1 MADPFT
7 GPVTNLFSYNYKISF
22 MLNPFFARLF
32 PGIIF
37 FLLISVSFA
46 QVTLS
51 GKVTEK
57 GSGDPL
63 IGATVYI
70 PDLKTGASSDKDGNY
85 KIRNL
90 PATSL
95 LVQVSY
101 VGYLAVTAK
110 VDLNKTTLQN
120 FELSES
126 AIESQ
131 EVVITGNDLSSE
143 NSRSSVSITPINKL
157 QLFTTPSTNIID
169 AIATVP
175 GVSQITTGGEISK
188 PVIRG
193 LSYNHVVTLNE
204 GVRQEGSQ
212 WGDEHGIEIDQFAV
226 DRIEILKGPASLF
239 YGSDAMGGVINILE
253 PIPAE
258 SGKIR
263 GEFASQLSTN
273 NRLYSNSLMLE
284 GNQDGFLWRLR
295 GTYKN
300 AASYETPPEYVYNS
314 GFNENNYSLL
324 LGLVRKW
331 GFTHLNV
338 STFNTKI
345 GMVDGTRDS
354 LTHQFLDYLGTPVSD
369 AQAKSRKIGVPFQ
382 IVQHYQA
389 SSATNLFLKNSQ
401 LKFDAGYQ
409 ADNRREFASTPDEP
423 GLFLQLAT
431 WTYDARYTIQ
441 LPGSFE
447 FVSGI
452 SGMTQMNLNKGIE
465 FLVPDYDLQDWGGFV
480 YGKKSWE
487 RFTVNAGI
495 RFDHRSISGKAMIH
509 DTLGHPAIKEDTIF
523 TGFHSDFSAFTGSA
537 GITFRLSKTVNL
549 KFNVG
554 RGFRAPNIAELAS
567 NGVHEGTFRYEIG
580 NPLLKP
586 ETSIQVDGEISVN
599 TKLLS
604 AVFNG
609 FYNVVDH
616 YIYARNTND
625 ETILSGGQS
634 YPVFRYIQ
642 GNSVLKGFE
651 FELDIHPVDAL
662 HLDNNID
669 YVWGKNLSTGVP
681 LPYIP
686 ALHTMHDLRYTYKTR
701 KTSWLNSPY
710 IEAGLEVHFGQYDID
725 TFETPSPGYVLI
737 NASIGAT
744 LKIQKQSWTVYI
756 SGKNLADEKYFDHLS
771 RLKYVGIYNMGRNI
785 TFGLI
790 LPFGIYNQNKN
801 D

>member
-1 MADPFT
+1 
-7 GPVTNLFSYNYKISF
+7 
-22 MLNPFFARLF
+22 MLNRFFARII
-32 PGIIF
+32 PGTIIF
-37 FLLISVSFA
+37 LFITASYA
-46 QVTLS
+46 QITLS

-57 GSGDPL
+57 GSGEPL

-70 PDLKTGASSDKDGNY
+70 PDLKTGSSSDKDGNFR
-85 KIRNL
+85 IRNL
-90 PATSL
+90 PATTL

-101 VGYLAVTAK
+101 IGYQAVTVK
-110 VDLNKTTLQN
+110 VDLGKTTVQN

-131 EVVITGNDLSSE
+131 EVVITGNALSSE

-157 QLFTTPSTNIID
+157 QLFTTPSTNIIN

-175 GVSQITTGGEISK
+175 GVSEITTGGEISK

-193 LSYNHVVTLNE
+193 LSSNHVVTLNE

-212 WGDEHGIEIDQFAV
+212 WGDEHGIEIDQFSV
-226 DRIEILKGPASLF
+226 DRIEVLKGPASLF

-258 SGKIR
+258 PGKIK
-263 GEFASQLSTN
+263 GEFASQVSTG
-273 NRLYSNSLMLE
+273 NRLYSNTLMLE
-284 GNQDGFLWRLR
+284 GNQGGFLWRFR
-295 GTYKN
+295 GTYKD
-300 AASYETPPEYVYNS
+300 AAAYKTPPEYVYNS
-314 GFNENNYSLL
+314 GFKENNYNLL

-331 GFTHLNV
+331 GFTHLHV
-338 STFNTKI
+338 SAFNTKI
-345 GMVDGTRDS
+345 GMTDGTRDS
-354 LTHQFLDYLGTPVSD
+354 LSQRFLDYLGNPVTD
-369 AQAKSRKIGVPFQ
+369 EQAKSRKIEVPFQ

-389 SSATNLFLKNSQ
+389 SSSTNLFLKNSQ
-401 LKFDAGYQ
+401 IRINAGYQ
-409 ADNRREFASTPDEP
+409 TNNRKEYAVTPDEP
-423 GLFLQLAT
+423 GLNLQLNT
-431 WTYDARYTIQ
+431 WTYDVRYTLQ
-441 LPGSFE
+441 LPGSIE

-452 SGMTQMNLNKGIE
+452 SGMTQKNLNHGVE
-465 FLVPDYDLQDWGGFV
+465 FLVPDYDLQDFGGFI

-495 RFDHRSISGKAMIH
+495 RFDYRSIGGKAMIH
-509 DTLGHPAIKEDTIF
+509 DTLGHPATARDTIF
-523 TGFHSDFSAFTGSA
+523 TAFNTNFSAVTGSA
-537 GITFRLSKTVNL
+537 GITFRLNKIINL

-554 RGFRAPNIAELAS
+554 RGFRAPNIAELGS
-567 NGVHEGTFRYEIG
+567 RGVHEGTFRYEIG

-586 ETSIQVDGEISVN
+586 ETSIQVDGEIAAN

-604 AVFNG
+604 ATFNG
-609 FYNVVDH
+609 FYNVIDN
-616 YIYARNTND
+616 YIYSRNFYG
-625 ETILSGGQS
+625 EMISSGGRS

-669 YVWGKNLSTGVP
+669 YVWGENLSTGVP

-686 ALHTMHDLRYTYKTR
+686 ALHTMHDIRYTYKTH
-701 KTSWLNSPY
+701 KASWLNSPY
-710 IEAGLEVHFGQYDID
+710 IEAGLEVHFGQYHID
-725 TFETPSPGYVLI
+725 DFETHTPGYVLI
-737 NASIGAT
+737 NASVGAT
-744 LKIQKQSWTVYI
+744 LKVRKQLWTVYI
-756 SGKNLADEKYFDHLS
+756 SGKNLADVKYFDHLS

-790 LPFGIYNQNKN
+790 LPFGIYNQNKS

>member
-1 MADPFT
+1 MI
-7 GPVTNLFSYNYKISF
+7 N
-22 MLNPFFARLF
+22 FFVARLF

-37 FLLISVSFA
+37 FLCITVSYA

-57 GSGDPL
+57 GSGESL

-70 PDLKTGASSDKDGNY
+70 PDLKTGSSSDKDGNF

-101 VGYLAVTAK
+101 IGYQAITLT
-110 VDLNKTTLQN
+110 VDLRKTTVQN
-120 FELSES
+120 FELHES

-131 EVVITGNDLSSE
+131 EVVITGNALSSE
-143 NSRSSVSITPINKL
+143 NNRSSVSITPINKL

-169 AIATVP
+169 AISTVP
-175 GVSQITTGGEISK
+175 GVSEITTGGEISK

-212 WGDEHGIEIDQFAV
+212 WGDEHGIEIDQFSV
-226 DRIEILKGPASLF
+226 DRIEVLKGPASLF

-258 SGKIR
+258 PGKIR
-263 GEFASQLSTN
+263 GEFASQLSTG

-284 GNQDGFLWRLR
+284 GNQGGFLWRLR
-295 GTYKN
+295 GTYKD
-300 AASYETPPEYVYNS
+300 AAAYKTPPEYVYNS
-314 GFNENNYSLL
+314 AFKENNYNLL

-331 GFTHLNV
+331 GFSHLHV
-338 STFNTKI
+338 SSFHTKI
-345 GMVDGTRDS
+345 GMIDGTRDS
-354 LTHQFLDYLGTPVSD
+354 LTHRFLDYQGNPVPYTE
-369 AQAKSRKIGVPFQ
+369 AKSRKIEVPFQ

-389 SSATNLFLKNSQ
+389 SSSTNLFLKNSQ
-401 LKFDAGYQ
+401 VRFNVGYQ
-409 ADNRREFASTPDEP
+409 VNDRREYGVTPDEP
-423 GLFLQLAT
+423 GLNLQLTT
-431 WTYDARYTIQ
+431 WTYDARYTLQ
-441 LPGSFE
+441 LPGTIE

-452 SGMTQMNLNKGIE
+452 SGMTQMNLNKGVE

-480 YGKKSWE
+480 YGKKSWQ

-495 RFDHRSISGKAMIH
+495 RFDYRSISGKAMIH
-509 DTLGHPAIKEDTIF
+509 DTLGHTAATGDTIF
-523 TGFHSDFSAFTGSA
+523 TAFHPAFTAVTGSA
-537 GITFRLSKTVNL
+537 GITFRLSKTFNL

-554 RGFRAPNIAELAS
+554 RGFRAPNIAELGS

-586 ETSIQVDGEISVN
+586 ETSIQVDGEISAN
-599 TKLLS
+599 IKWLS

-609 FYNVVDH
+609 FYNVIDD
-616 YIYARNTND
+616 YIYSRNING
-625 ETILSGGQS
+625 EMKNSGGRS
-634 YPVFRYIQ
+634 YQVFRYIQ

-686 ALHTMHDLRYTYKTR
+686 ALHTMHDIRWTYKTD
-701 KTSWLNSPY
+701 KASWLNSPY
-710 IEAGLEVHFGQYDID
+710 LEAGLEVHFGQYDVD
-725 TFETPSPGYVLI
+725 NFETYTPGYVLI
-737 NASIGAT
+737 NASIGAN
-744 LKIQKQSWTVYI
+744 LRVQKQLWTVYI
-756 SGKNLADEKYFDHLS
+756 SGKNLADVKYYDHLS

-790 LPFGIYNQNKN
+790 LPFGIYNQNKI